1 MTILTSRFKE
11 LSRTRGKLP
20 YLLIAAAVLLFASC
34 GGSDD
39 GDDNPFGLK
48 SEVVVKADQPIT
60 MVFAPDGRLFYGE
73 KTTGNIRIVTPDG
86 TLLADPFA
94 HIEVQTGLE
103 WGLTGLAL
111 DPDFQTNHY
120 VYAYS
125 TQVVQPGPVGGQVT
139 AKPLITRFRDD
150 NNKGLEPK
158 IIADQFPETA
168 PTQPGYNTNGDIG
181 FGPDGFLYA
190 TVGDYDLRSPVSQD
204 LSIPMG
210 KILRLNKEDGTPA
223 PDNPFVD
230 TPNTDA
236 RIYAYGFRESFPFI
250 FSSTGQLYG
259 TDNTA
264 VSCEEL
270 NIIRKGANYGFP
282 DIGDFPYPDC
292 NFGQGEKAIY
302 HFAKEKM
309 QPGDFLSEVIVS
321 GFGFVSGQKYPPL
334 GDGLLVCESETKV
347 LRRLTFATPSGDQ
360 VAASDLVMKDCN
372 MDIAVSP
379 DGTVF
384 YSNDQEIRRLKFEP
398 TPQEQN

>member
-1 MTILTSRFKE
+1 LITWFFEAKKR
-11 LSRTRGKLP
+11 LP
-20 YLLIAAAVLLFASC
+20 AATYLLIPVILLSIASC
-34 GGSDD
+34 GGG
-39 GDDNPFGLK
+39 GDEEDNPFGLK
-48 SEVVVKADQPIT
+48 SEVVVKADRPIT

-73 KTTGNIRIVTPDG
+73 HMTGNIRIVTPDG
-86 TLLADPFA
+86 TLLEEPFA
-94 HIEVQTGLE
+94 HIDVQTGLE
-103 WGLTGLAL
+103 WGLTGVAL
-111 DPDFQTNHY
+111 DPDFPTNHF

-139 AKPLITRFRDD
+139 AKPLITRFTDN
-150 NNKGLEPK
+150 NNKGVDPK
-158 IIADQFPETA
+158 LIADQFPETA
-168 PTQPGYNTNGDIG
+168 PTQPGYNTNGSIG

-190 TVGDYDLRSPVSQD
+190 TVGDYDFRSPVSQD
-204 LSIPMG
+204 LSVPMG
-210 KILRLNKEDGTPA
+210 KILRLNKEDGTAA

-236 RIYAYGFRESFPFI
+236 RIWAYGFREAFEFI
-250 FSSTGQLYG
+250 FSPTNGQLYG

-270 NIIRKGANYGFP
+270 NIIRKGLNYGFP
-282 DIGDFPYPDC
+282 DIGTFPYSDC

-334 GDGLLVCESETKV
+334 GDGLLACESETKV
-347 LRRLTFATPSGDQ
+347 MRRLTFATPSGDQ
-360 VAASDLVMKDCN
+360 VAASDVVMKDCN

-379 DGTVF
+379 DGTIY

-398 TPQEQN
+398 TPTQEN